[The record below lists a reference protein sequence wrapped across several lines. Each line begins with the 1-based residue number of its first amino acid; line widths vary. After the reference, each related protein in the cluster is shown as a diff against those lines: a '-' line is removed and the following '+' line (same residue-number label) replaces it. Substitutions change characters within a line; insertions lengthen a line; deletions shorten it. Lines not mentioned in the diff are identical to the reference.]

1 MTLNGYLQLIFY
13 IVVLIALAKPLGTFM
28 ARVYEGQSVGLN
40 RVLGPLERLIYRL
53 CGTRQDEEMNWKT
66 YAIAMLLFNLVGF
79 LFLYA
84 LQRLQAA
91 LPLNPQ
97 ALGAVT
103 PDSSFNT
110 AVSFMT
116 NTNWQGYGGEVTM
129 SYLTQMLG
137 LAVQNFVSAATGMA
151 IMVALI
157 RGLARRSAQTIGN
170 FWVDLTRSTLYILL
184 PLSIVLALIQVW
196 QGVPQT
202 FSAYQ
207 SVPLVQA
214 QSYEQPKLD
223 ADGNPVKDASGNA
236 VTETVPVTQ
245 QVLPLGPAAS
255 QIAIKQ
261 LGTNGGGFYN
271 VNSAHPYENPTPLS
285 NFFEVL
291 AILLIAGAV
300 CYTYGTM
307 VNDTRQGWAILAA
320 MTIVFVAMLT
330 IAVWAEQSG
339 NPLYNQLGVDT
350 TASDMQPG
358 GNMEGKE
365 TRFGI
370 ANSALWATTTTLAS
384 NGSVNSMHDSYTP
397 LGGFVPLFDIQMG
410 EVIYGGVGSG
420 LYGMLIF
427 VFIAVFI
434 AGLMVG
440 RTPEYVGKKIES
452 YEMKMSSVAILVM
465 PITVLVGTAIGVM
478 TTGGT
483 STIYNTT
490 PAPHGFSEVLY
501 AFTSAGNNN
510 GSAFAGIGVNTPF
523 YNTALG
529 IAMLLGRYWI
539 AIPALAIAGSLAKKK
554 IVPAGPGTLPTHTPL
569 FIVMLIGVIL
579 LVGVLTFIPALAL
592 GPFVEHLMMI
602 GS

>member
-1 MTLNGYLQLIFY
+1 MTLNGYLQLLLY
-13 IVVLIALAKPLGTFM
+13 IVVLIGLAKPLGWFM
-28 ARVYEGQSVGLN
+28 ARVYQGQPVGID
-40 RVLGPLERLIYRL
+40 RVLGPAERLIYRL
-53 CGTRQDEEMNWKT
+53 CGTRSDEEMSWKT
-66 YAIAMLLFNLVGF
+66 YTIAMLLFNLVGF

-97 ALGAVT
+97 GLGAVS

-116 NTNWQGYGGEVTM
+116 NTNWQGYGGETTM

-151 IMVALI
+151 IMVALF
-157 RGLARRSAQTIGN
+157 RGIARRSAQTIGN
-170 FWVDLTRSTLYILL
+170 FWVDLTRTTLYILL
-184 PLSIVLALIQVW
+184 PLALVLALLQVS

-202 FSAYQ
+202 FNAYQ

-214 QSYEQPKLD
+214 QSYEQSKLD
-223 ADGNPVKDASGNA
+223 ADGNPVKDAGGNE
-236 VTETVPVTQ
+236 VKQTVQVTQ
-245 QVLPLGPAAS
+245 QVLPLGPVAS

-271 VNSAHPYENPTPLS
+271 TNSAHPYENPTPLS
-285 NFFEVL
+285 NFFEML

-300 CYTYGTM
+300 CYTYGTL
-307 VNDTRQGWAILAA
+307 VHDKRQGWAILAA
-320 MTIVFVAMLT
+320 MTIVFVAMLM
-330 IAVWAEQSG
+330 IAVWAEYRG

-350 TASDMQPG
+350 VASDINPG

-365 TRFGI
+365 VRFGV

-384 NGSVNSMHDSYTP
+384 NGSVNSMLDSYTP

-427 VFIAVFI
+427 VIIAVFI

-440 RTPEYVGKKIES
+440 RTPEYLGKKIDS
-452 YEMKMSSVAILVM
+452 YEMKMASLAILVM
-465 PITVLVGTAIGVM
+465 PITVLLGTAIGVM
-478 TTGGT
+478 TSGGT
-483 STIYNTT
+483 ATIYNTT

-539 AIPALAIAGSLAKKK
+539 AIPALAIAGSLAGKK
-554 IVPAGPGTLPTHTPL
+554 IVPAGPGTLTTHTPL

-592 GPFVEHLMMI
+592 GPFVEHLQLYQ
-602 GS
+602 